1 MFDGESFTLAGRS
14 APSYLWGAPL
24 APYQYAADILILPT
38 REERRAAL
46 AAVPEHLR
54 ALVREQ
60 VESEAW
66 LLKSWVTRIRE
77 RGRNPDEV
85 PAAVREAL
93 AQIGAQPWERK

>member
-1 MFDGESFTLAGRS
+1 
-14 APSYLWGAPL
+14 
-24 APYQYAADILILPT
+24 
-38 REERRAAL
+38 
-46 AAVPEHLR
+46 
-54 ALVREQ
+54 VREQ

-77 RGRNPDEV
+77 RGLHPDEV